1 MKLLAS
7 DFDGTLAIHNC
18 VPEINYE
25 YIELLRRQGHHF
37 AIVTGRGEMA
47 VIDNMRPMFD
57 YILATS
63 GSYIVNN
70 LGNVIYRSLLAKEQL
85 LQMISIARNSNACSY
100 EISNGCFAS
109 LTYLVPVDK
118 HPYQSLKKF
127 LKSFSGVES
136 ELLEADL
143 NVQFSIAFYNEA
155 DRDQVLLELEKIEGI
170 HIHINGLYVD
180 ITNSACSKQT
190 AIEYLNSINQY
201 DQIFT
206 IGDALN
212 DYEMVKSNYGFAM
225 EDGHDDLK
233 QIARQTVPSVA
244 ECIRRILENLI

>member
-25 YIELLRRQGHHF
+25 YIELLRKQGHHF

-155 DRDQVLLELEKIEGI
+155 DRDQALLELEKIEGI

-201 DQIFT
+201 DQIFA

-233 QIARQTVPSVA
+233 LIARQTVPSVA